1 MVYAARG
8 ARHLVLHKATWE
20 EDLTSHRVAEER
32 PDEGAVPDNTELVN
46 LARSGD
52 RKAFGILYERYA
64 RAVHGIL
71 LANVETTEVGD
82 LMQDV
87 FLTAMQQ
94 LPKLRE
100 AAAFGGWLV
109 SIARNRA
116 KMHHRAA
123 RPFVALAPGIA
134 GSERSDA
141 SMETADI
148 LQALR
153 QLPERYREPLMLRLI
168 EELNGSEIAQ
178 QTGLSHG
185 TVRVYLHHGMRLLR
199 DSLGDAYA
207 G

>member
-8 ARHLVLHKATWE
+8 PRHLVLHKATCE

-141 SMETADI
+141 SIETEDI

>member
-1 MVYAARG
+1 
-8 ARHLVLHKATWE
+8 
-20 EDLTSHRVAEER
+20 VAEER

>member
-8 ARHLVLHKATWE
+8 PRRLVLHKAPCE

-141 SMETADI
+141 SIETEDI